1 MHWEALEGS
10 SQLEL
15 ATTMS
20 MLSTKGSPV
29 GTTPCQH
36 QMGATQKKSG
46 LLPSTSY
53 HQSLSSLKSTINKRS
68 ALDQG

>member
-36 QMGATQKKSG
+36 QMGATQEMWTITIYILSPKF
-46 LLPSTSY
+46 TQFEIN
-53 HQSLSSLKSTINKRS
+53 HQ
-68 ALDQG
+68 